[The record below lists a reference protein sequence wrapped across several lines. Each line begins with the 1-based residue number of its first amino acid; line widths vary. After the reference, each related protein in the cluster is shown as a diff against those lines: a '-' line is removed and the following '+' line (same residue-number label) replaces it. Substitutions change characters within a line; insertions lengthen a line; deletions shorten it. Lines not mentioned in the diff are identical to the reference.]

1 MEPQGRPGLVVTLT
15 VNPALDISAATP
27 EVIAGH
33 KLRCSGS
40 RLDPGGG
47 GVNVARVVR
56 RLGGRTVAVYTAGGP
71 IGEAYQRL
79 IEAERV
85 PGVVVPILGSTRT
98 SVTIDATGADA
109 QYRFVLEG
117 PELSE
122 DEWRT
127 CLDYVAQL
135 ATADGLVVASGSL
148 APGVPADFYAQVARA
163 ARRAG
168 ARCVVDATGPALEGV
183 LGERVHLLT
192 PSRREL
198 AALTGAALD
207 DEHAVA
213 EAARSLVDAG
223 SADHVAVTLGAAG
236 AILASRDD
244 VLALAAPDV
253 HAVGSVGAGD
263 SFVAGLV
270 LRLAYGEPIE
280 RALVSGV
287 AAGTAAVLAPATQL
301 CDRAQV
307 ERLEAELLRG
317 GGPKSLRPAGS
328 RPLA

>member
-1 MEPQGRPGLVVTLT
+1 MDDASPGQPATVLTLT
-15 VNPALDISAATP
+15 VNPALDISATTP
-27 EVIAGH
+27 EVIADH
-33 KLRCSGS
+33 KLRCTGS

-85 PGVVVPILGSTRT
+85 PGVVVPIRGSTRA
-98 SVTIDATGADA
+98 SFTIDEGEDAA

-135 ATADGLVVASGSL
+135 AAPGGLVVASGSL
-148 APGVPADFYAQVARA
+148 APGVPTDFYARVARV
-163 ARRAG
+163 AREAG
-168 ARCVVDATGPALEGV
+168 ARCVVDSTGPALAEALAEGV
-183 LGERVHLLT
+183 FLVA

-198 AALTGAALD
+198 AAHAGGTLG
-207 DEHAVA
+207 DERAVA
-213 EAARSLVDAG
+213 EAAMTLVASG
-223 SADHVAVTLGAAG
+223 AAQYVAVTLGSGG
-236 AILASRDD
+236 AILAAASGTRH
-244 VLALAAPDV
+244 LAAPAV
-253 HAVGSVGAGD
+253 QAVGSVGAGD

-270 LRLAYGEPIE
+270 LRLAEGRSVEDGLI
-280 RALVSGV
+280 AGV
-287 AAGTAAVLAPATQL
+287 AAGTAAVLSPGTELCSPAEF
-301 CDRAQV
+301 A
-307 ERLEAELLRG
+307 RLEAELRHLG
-317 GGPKSLRPAGS
+317 A
-328 RPLA
+328 